1 MMMLMM
7 RMLRT
12 WTLYRLTVQGATAST
27 AIPATAA

>member
-12 WTLYRLTVQGATAST
+12 WTLYRLTIQGAIAST
-27 AIPATAA
+27 AMPATVA